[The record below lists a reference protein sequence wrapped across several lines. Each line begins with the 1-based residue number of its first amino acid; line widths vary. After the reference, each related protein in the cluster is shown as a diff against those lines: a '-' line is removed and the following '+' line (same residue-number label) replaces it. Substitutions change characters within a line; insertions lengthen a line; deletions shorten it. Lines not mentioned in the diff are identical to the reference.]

1 MKDREKRKKQ
11 MLIRLSEEEMQAVN
25 LKYQNSGYKS
35 KSEFVRAM
43 ILTGYIIRFDEKK
56 LQEIFRLTLNVS
68 NNVNQIAVRVN
79 STGNF
84 YEEDLNQISKEVREI
99 WLQLKSFQ
107 SSLQKLKR

>member
-1 MKDREKRKKQ
+1 MKDIEKRKKQ

-25 LKYQNSGYKS
+25 LKFRNSGYKS

-99 WLQLKSFQ
+99 WLLLKSFQ